1 MEKVMR
7 KWYLPL
13 IGLGSLAVLALGL
26 RDRRTPEWYYGRK
39 DRPAPPSEE
48 WDHEVEDE
56 LQRLQSALNRVAEF
70 LEARPAS

>member
-26 RDRRTPEWYYGRK
+26 RDRRTPESYYGRK

-48 WDHEVEDE
+48 WDHKVEDE
-56 LQRLQSALNRVAEF
+56 LQRLKSAVDRLAES
-70 LEARPAS
+70 LGTRTA